1 MLKEVDLMETDFKE
15 NINNPLSN
23 EFKVAAEIYRCKEEG
38 EVVWYNKLV
47 SLLEG
52 ELSKNTI
59 SKALNTLFDWG
70 IVKAEYGETETGRA
84 GKLLKVSNEAEPIV
98 KQLYENYWKDYRSHG
113 TNKL

>member
-1 MLKEVDLMETDFKE
+1 MENDFNE
-15 NINNPLSN
+15 NMNNPLSN
-23 EFKVAAEIYRCKEEG
+23 EFKVAAEIFRCKEEG

-47 SLLEG
+47 TLLKNEM
-52 ELSKNTI
+52 SKNTI

-98 KQLYENYWKDYRSHG
+98 KKLYENYWKDYRFHCN
-113 TNKL
+113 TKL